1 MCYPMTSSK
10 NPQSKD
16 VCDLMFESKRGEVE
30 ISLQNTNKAFNNA
43 LMQNEE
49 TTNLN
54 EAIFNLNEEIENQAI
69 VRGEC

>member
-1 MCYPMTSSK
+1 MCYPMASSK

-30 ISLQNTNKAFNNA
+30 TSLQNTNKAFNNA